1 MKTMTA
7 SQLQKIREALSNA
20 LSGEV
25 VELKII
31 QLSDSGFHIE
41 VILREHPEEENIGF
55 VLPKRCMRR
64 APSGENRMRSSAV
77 VGNSVTLFPLTVG
90 NEKIPC

>member
-7 SQLQKIREALSNA
+7 SQLQKIREALSKA

-31 QLSDSGFHIE
+31 QLSDSGIHIE
-41 VILREHPEEENIGF
+41 VILREHPEEENKWFRFAEEMHEESPLRGKSDEIE
-55 VLPKRCMRR
+55 RR
-64 APSGENRMRSSAV
+64 SREFRDAFSFDRGE
-77 VGNSVTLFPLTVG
+77 
-90 NEKIPC
+90 

>member
-31 QLSDSGFHIE
+31 QLSDSGIHIE
-41 VILREHPEEENIGF
+41 VTQRASGRGEQM
-55 VLPKRCMRR
+55 VSSCRR
-64 APSGENRMRSSAV
+64 DA
-77 VGNSVTLFPLTVG
+77 
-90 NEKIPC
+90 